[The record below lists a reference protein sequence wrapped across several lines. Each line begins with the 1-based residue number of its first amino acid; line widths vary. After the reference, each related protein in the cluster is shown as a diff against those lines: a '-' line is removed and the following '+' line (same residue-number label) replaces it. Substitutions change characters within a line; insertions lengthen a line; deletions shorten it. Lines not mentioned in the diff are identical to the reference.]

1 MDGVSFLHHKG
12 VAHRDIKPEN
22 IFVTSD
28 LTLKIGDFG
37 FATHKKRDRKF
48 SGTLSYSSPE
58 MNSNKEYDCFADDLW
73 GLGVLLFILA
83 FGF

>member
-1 MDGVSFLHHKG
+1 
-12 VAHRDIKPEN
+12 
-22 IFVTSD
+22 

-37 FATHKKRDRKF
+37 FATYKKRDRKF

-58 MNSNKEYDCFADDLW
+58 MNANKEYDCFADDLW

-83 FGF
+83 FGFQPFEKATMDDPHYNMI